1 MLKKCSAVTF
11 SKQKQRLTVRWWQ
24 RCSCLAR
31 VSLRRDAC
39 RSPSVH
45 CDYWKR
51 RKRVINSSPN
61 NAGMSKTWE
70 KWIKMHYS
78 WTVDRIGQV
87 CLTPDEELL
96 VHQIKI
102 KDVMWRKQQL
112 KGPRIRWWQSY
123 ILGRLRSAE
132 IMAKRKIESFHQILV
147 LRVAW
152 VKAHLDLNI
161 SYPDV
166 QALTGFYGSSSTTW
180 WHRHSFLLAMF
191 AVCPHMIRTPGQV
204 ELSHLHLLWQQWI
217 STKTEIGQF
226 GVWSG
231 WSGVWKSQ

>member
-51 RKRVINSSPN
+51 RKRVINSSRN
-61 NAGMSKTWE
+61 TAGMSKIWE
-70 KWIKMHYS
+70 KFIKIHYS
-78 WTVDRIGQV
+78 WTVDRIGQLS
-87 CLTPDEELL
+87 LTPDEELL

-102 KDVMWRKQQL
+102 KDAMWRKQQL

-123 ILGRLRSAE
+123 IMGQTEVCRDNGKEKNQVISPDISAE
-132 IMAKRKIESFHQILV
+132 RRMSQSSFGPEDIIPGC
-147 LRVAW
+147 A
-152 VKAHLDLNI
+152 
-161 SYPDV
+161 
-166 QALTGFYGSSSTTW
+166 GSDW
-180 WHRHSFLLAMF
+180 F
-191 AVCPHMIRTPGQV
+191 
-204 ELSHLHLLWQQWI
+204 LWQLI
-217 STKTEIGQF
+217 HLIFASHVCCLPTHD
-226 GVWSG
+226 
-231 WSGVWKSQ
+231 